1 MAANAHAQTFLP
13 LVTCGA
19 FIVGLSSSPSK
30 SDPFSMDPFQST
42 FPSSKVSIYMY
53 EYFRNLSSLYAPGL
67 VRFAASSFLMASRFT
82 SRNRQVLLIRLQGS
96 LCHE

>member
-42 FPSSKVSIYMY
+42 FPSSKVSMNFLGI
-53 EYFRNLSSLYAPGL
+53 FPPCTLL
-67 VRFAASSFLMASRFT
+67 VDF
-82 SRNRQVLLIRLQGS
+82 VLLQVVS
-96 LCHE
+96 

>member
-53 EYFRNLSSLYAPGL
+53 GFFGGISLP
-67 VRFAASSFLMASRFT
+67 FALLADF
-82 SRNRQVLLIRLQGS
+82 VLL
-96 LCHE
+96 